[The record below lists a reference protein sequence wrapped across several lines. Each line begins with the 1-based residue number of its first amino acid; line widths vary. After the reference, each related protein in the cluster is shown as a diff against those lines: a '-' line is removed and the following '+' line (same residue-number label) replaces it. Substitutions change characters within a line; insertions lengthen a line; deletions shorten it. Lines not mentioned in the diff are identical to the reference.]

1 MCAYRVH
8 VGLLGFVGFRALTSE
23 NSGYVEGSC
32 GR

>member
-23 NSGYVEGSC
+23 NLGYVEG
-32 GR
+32 